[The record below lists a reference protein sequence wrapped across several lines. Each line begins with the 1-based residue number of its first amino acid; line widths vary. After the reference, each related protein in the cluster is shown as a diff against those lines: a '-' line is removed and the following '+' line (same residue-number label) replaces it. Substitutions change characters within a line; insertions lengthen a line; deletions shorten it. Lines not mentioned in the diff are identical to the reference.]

1 MGRKPGN
8 KAHRNQLRARL
19 ARLGVEGR
27 QLIEQVVA
35 ELARSGYR
43 PREAWRL
50 AHELTQEEVAARFN
64 QVRGESGSGARGSR
78 ICEYEK
84 WPIGGSRPSMRAL
97 KILAAVYETTWDRL
111 VDIDDLEAMPAH
123 DRRELLDISGR
134 GYSDSPDLLVPR
146 QRRRRVSAAHSDA
159 ALQFGPPI
167 AGWRSAIVREP
178 LTIAAA
184 GPASARSGGGLPGEI
199 THFTGRDGPMA
210 ELRARITEQTP
221 QGTVVTIYAFDGMAG
236 VGKTAFA
243 RHAAQ
248 EFAERYPDGAIWV
261 DLYGHTPGM
270 QAREPS
276 AALEQLLLQVGVPPE
291 AIKPNLAERQ
301 DQWRYHIYA
310 RRKLIV
316 LDNAL
321 TSDQVLPLLPEAPG
335 YLVLITSRR
344 KLTGLTDAYPL
355 RSMCWGGMRRSGYS
369 SNWSASSDVRTVTR
383 FARSWPPVV
392 GCPWRSGL
400 SPGGYV
406 ITVTNCS
413 PTSLRTSPTR
423 ARRWT
428 PSSPTISRCGRHL
441 SGPTDC

>member
-1 MGRKPGN
+1 
-8 KAHRNQLRARL
+8 
-19 ARLGVEGR
+19 
-27 QLIEQVVA
+27 
-35 ELARSGYR
+35 
-43 PREAWRL
+43 
-50 AHELTQEEVAARFN
+50 
-64 QVRGESGSGARGSR
+64 
-78 ICEYEK
+78 
-84 WPIGGSRPSMRAL
+84 MRAL

-167 AGWRSAIVREP
+167 AGWKSAIVREP

-184 GPASARSGGGLPGEI
+184 GPASARLGGGLPGEI

-210 ELRARITEQTP
+210 ELRARIAEQTP

-276 AALEQLLLQVGVPPE
+276 AALEQ
-291 AIKPNLAERQ
+291 
-301 DQWRYHIYA
+301 
-310 RRKLIV
+310 
-316 LDNAL
+316 
-321 TSDQVLPLLPEAPG
+321 
-335 YLVLITSRR
+335 
-344 KLTGLTDAYPL
+344 
-355 RSMCWGGMRRSGYS
+355 
-369 SNWSASSDVRTVTR
+369 SNCCGASVRWSVSSASAVRPASSTPRHWRWPGNSGTGALKSMR
-383 FARSWPPVV
+383 CGDWAR
-392 GCPWRSGL
+392 WRGL
-400 SPGGYV
+400 SASV
-406 ITVTNCS
+406 LRLRNITFK
-413 PTSLRTSPTR
+413 R
-423 ARRWT
+423 
-428 PSSPTISRCGRHL
+428 
-441 SGPTDC
+441 